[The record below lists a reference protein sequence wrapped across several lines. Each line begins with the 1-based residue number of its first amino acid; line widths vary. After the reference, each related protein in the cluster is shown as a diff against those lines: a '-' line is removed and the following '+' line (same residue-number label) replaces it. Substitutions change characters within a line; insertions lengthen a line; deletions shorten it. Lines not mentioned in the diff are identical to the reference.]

1 MAEFTISE
9 LAAEFDITARTI
21 RFYEDHG
28 ILAPKRGGA
37 GGRQRVYSQRDR
49 IRLRLTLRGKRLGLS
64 LAQVSEL
71 IDMYESPAD
80 TRAQLERFLDVLG
93 QHRRHLLRQRE
104 DLDITLA
111 EIESHLDRAQSLL
124 AGIEERE
131 RSAKPD

>member
-9 LAAEFDITARTI
+9 LAAEFDVTARTI

-28 ILAPKRGGA
+28 ILAPRRDGT

-64 LAQVSEL
+64 LAQVKEL
-71 IDMYESPAD
+71 VDMYESPAD
-80 TRAQLERFLDVLG
+80 TRAQLESFLQVLG
-93 QHRRHLLRQRE
+93 QHKTQLLRQRE

-111 EIESHLDRAQSLL
+111 EIESHLERANTLL
-124 AGIEERE
+124 SSVNERE
-131 RSAKPD
+131 SKS